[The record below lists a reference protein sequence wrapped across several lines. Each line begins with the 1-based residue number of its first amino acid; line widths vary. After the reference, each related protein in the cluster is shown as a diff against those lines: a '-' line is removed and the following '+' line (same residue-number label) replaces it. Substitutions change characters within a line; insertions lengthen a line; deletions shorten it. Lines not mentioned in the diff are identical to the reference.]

1 MQWVA
6 WYWKMFYIRF
16 MKRRIEILD
25 KVSKVEFCQV
35 AGISR
40 PTLYKYLRG
49 DEVIPAIELAI
60 IRAATIIESRQ
71 QPAPAA

>member
-1 MQWVA
+1 MER
-6 WYWKMFYIRF
+6 KL
-16 MKRRIEILD
+16 EILLGLD
-25 KVSKVEFCQV
+25 GVSKVEFCLV

-60 IRAATIIESRQ
+60 IRAAEALEKRR
-71 QPAPAA
+71 QPAPAD